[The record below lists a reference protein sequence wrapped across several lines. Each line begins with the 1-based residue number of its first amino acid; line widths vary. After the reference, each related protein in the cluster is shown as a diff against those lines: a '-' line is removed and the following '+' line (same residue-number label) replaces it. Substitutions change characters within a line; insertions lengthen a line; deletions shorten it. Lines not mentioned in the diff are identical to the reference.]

1 LAPYAQHE
9 RGFENC
15 SRTAPSRVEASSDI
29 ARRLDLSLRT
39 VQRWTRAGVF
49 PERTPRSYPH
59 SVEAYVRYLDQRLH
73 QGGHN
78 VSQLW
83 RELRQQGYR
92 GQLSGHTKRAP
103 IFPSAKLSIRTSP
116 QHTTWLILK
125 EPPSAKAYLEEL
137 YRASPEIAAL
147 AHLGREFFRL
157 VRSRDL
163 AAWPQWLERA
173 KHTALR
179 SFASSLLRDQHDVE
193 AALTLPWSNG
203 PVEGHVYR
211 LKLIKRQ
218 MYGRASFDLLRLH
231 VLHQA

>member
-1 LAPYAQHE
+1 MKALADGGTSQ
-9 RGFENC
+9 
-15 SRTAPSRVEASSDI
+15 SDI
-29 ARRLDLSLRT
+29 VRQLDLSLRT

-59 SVEAYVRYLDQRLH
+59 SVDAYVRYLDQRLH
-73 QGGHN
+73 QGCHN

-92 GQLSGHTKRAP
+92 GQLSSVWNWLHQHRGHTKRAP
-103 IFPSAKLSIRTSP
+103 IFPCAKLSIRTSP

-157 VRSRDL
+157 LRSRDL

-179 SFASSLLRDQHDVE
+179 SFASSLLRDQHTVE

-203 PVEGHVYR
+203 PVEGHVHR

-218 MYGRASFDLLRLH
+218 MYGRASFDLLRLR